1 MADNKPR
8 TIPLPIEE
16 EVRTSYLN
24 YAMSVIVSRALPDV
38 RDGLKPVH
46 RRILYGMNEMG
57 LRSDRPYKKCA
68 RITGD
73 VLGKYHPHGDMAIY
87 DSLVRLAQDFNMR
100 YPVVDGQGNFGS
112 IDGDPPAAVRYT
124 EARMNRIAEEM
135 LRDIDKDTVDFGPNY
150 DGTQQEPLVLPGAFP
165 FLLANGSSGI
175 AVGMATNIPPQ
186 NLREVCAAV
195 VKLIETPD
203 VSPEDIMKIV
213 RGPDFPTGGIILG
226 RKGIRDAYLTGRGRI
241 IVRARVTVESS
252 SQGRDSIIVTEIP
265 YQVNKSALIV
275 RIADLVKEKK
285 IDGIVDLNDESDRH
299 GMRIVIDLRKGVSPK
314 VILNQLFAHTQLQT
328 AFGVISLALVRGLP
342 KTLSL
347 REMLKH
353 FIDHRKEVVT
363 RRSRYDLARAEERAH
378 ILEGL
383 KVALENI
390 DEVIAIIK
398 KSENAEAA
406 RLNLIGRFTF
416 SEKQAQAILDMRLQ
430 RLTSLEV
437 QKVIDELSEVLAL
450 IEQLRDLLSSEAKIL
465 AVVKEETRDISERF
479 GDERRTEIVEEEAE
493 EINVED
499 LIAEEDMAILI
510 SNRGYIKR
518 IPVTAYR
525 RQGRGGKGSSSAQLK
540 EDDFIEQFFV
550 ASTHDYVLFITNQGK
565 AYWVK
570 VHEIPES
577 SRQAKGQSIKVL
589 LSLGSEEEITAV
601 VSLRN
606 FEDERFVLMA
616 TRQGVV
622 KKVAIS
628 EFTNAKTRGIVAIK
642 LDERDHLVT
651 ALLTTGESEVVFVT
665 RKGNALRF
673 GEEAVRAMGRASH
686 GVQGI
691 RLSDKDE
698 LAGVAMVAEGEQM
711 LLVSEFGFGKRT
723 SYDNFSPHGRG
734 TRGQICYRVTEK
746 TGEVIGVLSVND
758 RDDLVCITSQGNTLK
773 LRLAEVAALGKTAMG
788 VRIVN
793 ITKPDVVVGVA
804 RVVKDDQQ
812 TEGPASEETNG
823 EKGFAVNGGPG
834 NAEEVTGSE
843 EEPTAE
849 ASESEE
855 GEDLE

>member
-1 MADNKPR
+1 MADVKSR
-8 TIPLPIEE
+8 TISLPIEE
-16 EVRTSYLN
+16 EVKTSYLN

-46 RRILYGMNEMG
+46 RRILFGMHEMG
-57 LRSDRPYKKCA
+57 LHADKPYKKCA

-73 VLGKYHPHGDMAIY
+73 VLGKYHPHGDIAIY
-87 DSLVRLAQDFNMR
+87 ESLVRLAQDFNMR

-124 EARMNRIAEEM
+124 EARMNWIAEAM
-135 LRDIDKDTVDFGPNY
+135 LRDINKDTVDFGPNY
-150 DGTQQEPLVLPGAFP
+150 DGSQTEPLVLPAAFP

-186 NLREVCAAV
+186 NLREICAAL
-195 VKLIETPD
+195 VKLIDTPEASDED
-203 VSPEDIMKIV
+203 VMKLV

-226 RKGIRDAYLTGRGRI
+226 RKGIQDAYLTGRGRVV
-241 IVRARVTVESS
+241 VRAKVTVESS
-252 SQGRDSIIVTEIP
+252 SQGKDSIIVTEIP

-275 RIADLVKEKK
+275 RIADLVKERK

-299 GMRIVIDLRKGVSPK
+299 GMRIVIDLRRGTSPK

-328 AFGVISLALVRGLP
+328 AFGVNNLALVKGLP

-347 REMLKH
+347 KQMLGY
-353 FIDHRKEVVT
+353 FLEHRKEVVT
-363 RRSRYDLARAEERAH
+363 RRTRFDLAKAEERAH

-383 KVALENI
+383 KIALENI

-398 KSENAEAA
+398 KSPNTEAA
-406 RLNLIGRFTF
+406 RLNLMARFTF
-416 SEKQAQAILDMRLQ
+416 SERQAQAILDMRLQ

-437 QKVIDELSEVLAL
+437 QKVIDELAEVRAL
-450 IEQLRDLLSSEAKIL
+450 IEHLRDLLSSEKKIMG
-465 AVVKEETRDISERF
+465 VVKEETEEISNKF
-479 GDERRTEIVEEEAE
+479 GDDRRTEIIEEEAE
-493 EINVED
+493 QINIED
-499 LIAEEDMAILI
+499 LIAEEDMVILI

-525 RQGRGGKGSSSAQLK
+525 RQGRGGKGSSSALLK

-565 AYWVK
+565 SYWVK

-589 LSLGSEEEITAV
+589 LSLGSEEEITAIV
-601 VSLRN
+601 NLRN
-606 FEDERFVLMA
+606 FTDERFVLMA

-628 EFTNAKTRGIVAIK
+628 DFTNARTRGIVAIK
-642 LDERDHLVT
+642 LDQGDSLVT
-651 ALLTTGESEVVFVT
+651 ALLTSGKDEVVLVT

-673 GEEAVRAMGRASH
+673 GEEAVRVMGRASH
-686 GVQGI
+686 GVRGI

-698 LAGVAMVAEGEQM
+698 LAGVAMVLEGEQM
-711 LLVSEFGFGKRT
+711 LLVSEFGYGKRT
-723 SYDNFSPHGRG
+723 EYGNFSPHGRG
-734 TRGQICYRVTEK
+734 TGGQICYKATEK

-758 RDDLVCITSQGNTLK
+758 KDDLVCITSQGNTLK
-773 LRLAEVAALGKTAMG
+773 LRLAEVATLGKTAMG

-804 RVVKDDQQ
+804 IVVKEEQQ
-812 TEGPASEETNG
+812 PEGQGTNG
-823 EKGFAVNGGPG
+823 SAADAPG
-834 NAEEVTGSE
+834 ESPAETRAEEGSE
-843 EEPTAE
+843 E
-849 ASESEE
+849 S
-855 GEDLE
+855 

>member
-1 MADNKPR
+1 MSDVKSR

-24 YAMSVIVSRALPDV
+24 YAMSVIVARALPDV

-57 LRSDRPYKKCA
+57 LHADRSYKKCA

-135 LRDIDKDTVDFGPNY
+135 LRDIDKGTVDFVPNY
-150 DGTQQEPLVLPGAFP
+150 DGSQTEPLVLPGAFP
-165 FLLANGSSGI
+165 FLAANGASGI
-175 AVGMATNIPPQ
+175 AVGMATNIPPH
-186 NLREVCAAV
+186 NLREICTAI
-195 VKLIETPD
+195 VKLIDAPD
-203 VSPEDIMKIV
+203 TGHEELAKIV

-226 RKGIRDAYLTGRGRI
+226 RKGIRDAYTTGRGRI
-241 IVRARVTVESS
+241 IVRAKVTVESS
-252 SQGRDSIIVTEIP
+252 STGKDSIIITEIP
-265 YQVNKSALIV
+265 YQVNKASLIV

-299 GMRIVIDLRKGVSPK
+299 GMRIVIELRKGMSPK
-314 VILNQLFAHTQLQT
+314 VILNQLFAHTQMQI
-328 AFGVISLALVRGLP
+328 AFGVINLALVKGLP
-342 KTLSL
+342 KTLT
-347 REMLKH
+347 LKEILEY
-353 FIDHRKEVVT
+353 FIAHRKEVVT
-363 RRSRYDLARAEERAH
+363 RRSRFELAKAEERAH
-378 ILEGL
+378 ILQGL
-383 KVALENI
+383 KIALENI

-398 KSENAEAA
+398 KSENADTA
-406 RLNLIGRFTF
+406 RTSLMERFSL

-430 RLTSLEV
+430 RLTTLEV
-437 QKVIDELSEVLAL
+437 QKVIDELTEVLAT
-450 IEQLRDLLSSEAKIL
+450 IETLKALLASEQKIL
-465 AVVKEETRDISERF
+465 GVVKEETEDISKRF
-479 GDERRTEIVEEEAE
+479 GDDRRTEIVEEEAE

-525 RQGRGGKGSSSAQLK
+525 RQGRGGKGSSSALLK
-540 EDDFIEQFFV
+540 EDDFIEQFFI
-550 ASTHDYVLFITNQGK
+550 ASTHDYLLFITNQGK

-601 VSLRN
+601 VNLRN
-606 FEDERFVLMA
+606 FTDKVFVLMA

-628 EFTNAKTRGIVAIK
+628 EFANAKTRGIVAIK
-642 LDERDHLVT
+642 LDQGDSLVT
-651 ALLTTGESEVVFVT
+651 ALLTSGSDEVVLVT
-665 RKGNALRF
+665 RKGIALRF
-673 GEEAVRAMGRASH
+673 SEKSVRAMGRASR

-691 RLSDKDE
+691 RLTDKDE
-698 LAGVAMVAEGEQM
+698 LAGVAMVRPGEQM

-723 SYDNFSPHGRG
+723 AYENFSPHGRG
-734 TRGQICYRVTEK
+734 TRGQICYRATEK
-746 TGEVIGVLSVND
+746 TGEIVGVLSVSD
-758 RDDLVCITSQGNTLK
+758 TDDLVCITSQGNTLK
-773 LRLAEVAALGKTAMG
+773 LRLSEVATLGKTAMG

-793 ITKPDVVVGVA
+793 IIRPDVVVGVA
-804 RVVKDDQQ
+804 RVVK
-812 TEGPASEETNG
+812 EEPNG
-823 EKGFAVNGGPG
+823 EAPSEYTSPGPISV
-834 NAEEVTGSE
+834 E
-843 EEPTAE
+843 
-849 ASESEE
+849 
-855 GEDLE
+855 

>member
-1 MADNKPR
+1 VSDVKSR
-8 TIPLPIEE
+8 TIALAIED
-16 EVRTSYLN
+16 EVKTSYLN

-46 RRILYGMNEMG
+46 RRILFGMNEMG
-57 LRSDRPYKKCA
+57 LHADKPYKKCA

-135 LRDIDKDTVDFGPNY
+135 LRDINKNTVNFGPNY
-150 DGTQQEPLVLPGAFP
+150 DGSQEEPLVLPAAFP

-186 NLREVCAAV
+186 NLREICSAITT
-195 VKLIETPD
+195 LIDNPEA
-203 VSPEDIMKIV
+203 SPEDLTKIV

-226 RKGIRDAYLTGRGRI
+226 RKGIHDAYLTGRGRI
-241 IVRARVTVESS
+241 IVRARVTVESAS
-252 SQGRDSIIVTEIP
+252 SGKDSIIVTEIP

-328 AFGVISLALVRGLP
+328 AFGVMNLALVKGLP
-342 KTLSL
+342 QTLSL
-347 REMLKH
+347 KEMLVH
-353 FIDHRKEVVT
+353 FIAHRKEVVT
-363 RRSRYDLARAEERAH
+363 RRTQYDLTKAEERAH
-378 ILEGL
+378 ILQGL
-383 KVALENI
+383 KIALENI

-398 KSENAEAA
+398 KSENADSA
-406 RLNLIGRFTF
+406 RVNLMARFTF

-437 QKVIDELSEVLAL
+437 QKVIEELNEVLAL
-450 IEQLRDLLSSEAKIL
+450 IDHLKDLLSSDAKIL
-465 AVVKEETRDISERF
+465 GLVKEETAEIAEKF
-479 GDERRTEIVEEEAE
+479 GDDRRTEIIEEEAE
-493 EINVED
+493 QINVED
-499 LIAEEDMAILI
+499 LITEEDMVILI

-525 RQGRGGKGSSSAQLK
+525 RQGRGGKGSSSTVLK
-540 EDDFIEQFFV
+540 EDDFIEQFFI

-565 AYWVK
+565 SYWVK

-606 FEDERFVLMA
+606 FRDEKFVLMA
-616 TRQGVV
+616 TRQGVA
-622 KKVAIS
+622 KKVKIS
-628 EFTNAKTRGIVAIK
+628 EFANAKTRGIVAIK
-642 LDERDHLVT
+642 LDQGDGLVT
-651 ALLTTGESEVVFVT
+651 ALLTSGKDEVVLVT
-665 RKGNALRF
+665 RMGIALRF
-673 GEEAVRAMGRASH
+673 HEKSVRAMGRSSH

-691 RLSDKDE
+691 KLSNKDE
-698 LAGVAMVAEGEQM
+698 LAGVAMIRKGEQM

-723 SYDNFSPHGRG
+723 EYENFSAHNRG
-734 TRGQICYRVTEK
+734 TRGQICYKATEK
-746 TGEVIGVLSVND
+746 TGEVVGVLSVSD
-758 RDDLVCITSQGNTLK
+758 KDDLVCITSQGNTVK
-773 LRLAEVAALGKTAMG
+773 LRLAEVATLGKTAMG

-804 RVVKDDQQ
+804 RVVK
-812 TEGPASEETNG
+812 EEQNG
-823 EKGFAVNGGPG
+823 EAG
-834 NAEEVTGSE
+834 AE
-843 EEPTAE
+843 
-849 ASESEE
+849 
-855 GEDLE
+855 

>member
-1 MADNKPR
+1 MSDSRSR

-24 YAMSVIVSRALPDV
+24 YAMSVIVARALPDV

-46 RRILYGMNEMG
+46 RRILFGMNEMG

-100 YPVVDGQGNFGS
+100 YPVIDGQGNFGS
-112 IDGDPPAAVRYT
+112 VDGDPPAAVRYT
-124 EARMNRIAEEM
+124 EARMNPVAEEM
-135 LRDIDKDTVDFGPNY
+135 LRDIDKDTVEFGPTY
-150 DGTQQEPLVLPGAFP
+150 DGSQTEPLVLPGAFP
-165 FLLANGSSGI
+165 FLAANGASGI

-186 NLREVCAAV
+186 NLREICAAIV
-195 VKLIETPD
+195 TLIDSPD
-203 VSPEDIMKIV
+203 TSHEDLMKIV

-226 RKGIRDAYLTGRGRI
+226 RKGIRDAYTTGRGKI
-241 IVRARVTVESS
+241 IVRAKVTVESS
-252 SQGRDSIIVTEIP
+252 SSGKDSIIVTEIP
-265 YQVNKSALIV
+265 YQVNKSNLIV

-314 VILNQLFAHTQLQT
+314 VILNQLFAHTQMQI
-328 AFGVISLALVRGLP
+328 AFGVINLALVNGLP
-342 KTLSL
+342 KTLT
-347 REMLKH
+347 LKEILQH
-353 FIDHRKEVVT
+353 FIAHRKEVVT
-363 RRSRYDLARAEERAH
+363 RRTRYDLAKAEERAH
-378 ILEGL
+378 ILQGL
-383 KVALENI
+383 KIALENI

-398 KSENAEAA
+398 KSEDAA
-406 RLNLIGRFTF
+406 TARVSLMSTF
-416 SEKQAQAILDMRLQ
+416 SLSERQAQAILDMRLQ

-437 QKVIDELSEVLAL
+437 QKVIDELNEVLAL
-450 IEQLRDLLSSEAKIL
+450 IETLKALLASEQKIYG
-465 AVVKEETRDISERF
+465 VVKEETEDISKRF
-479 GDERRTEIVEEEAE
+479 GDDRRTEIIEEEAE

-525 RQGRGGKGSSSAQLK
+525 RQGRGGKGSSSALLK

-606 FEDERFVLMA
+606 FTDEKFVLMA

-622 KKVAIS
+622 KKVKIS
-628 EFTNAKTRGIVAIK
+628 EFANAKTRGIVAIK
-642 LDERDHLVT
+642 LDQGDGLVT
-651 ALLTTGESEVVFVT
+651 ALLTSGSDEVVLVT
-665 RKGNALRF
+665 RKGIALRF
-673 GEEAVRAMGRASH
+673 HEEAVRAMGRASH

-691 RLSDKDE
+691 KLSQKDE
-698 LAGVAMVAEGEQM
+698 LAGVAMVNQGEQM

-723 SYDNFSPHGRG
+723 AYDNFSPHGRG
-734 TRGQICYRVTEK
+734 TRGQICYKATEK
-746 TGEVIGVLSVND
+746 TGEVIGVLSVSD
-758 RDDLVCITSQGNTLK
+758 TDDLVCITSQGNTLK
-773 LRLAEVAALGKTAMG
+773 LRLSEVATLGKTAMG

-793 ITKPDVVVGVA
+793 ITRPDVVVGVA
-804 RVVKDDQQ
+804 RVVK
-812 TEGPASEETNG
+812 
-823 EKGFAVNGGPG
+823 
-834 NAEEVTGSE
+834 E
-843 EEPTAE
+843 EENGDAP
-849 ASESEE
+849 SE
-855 GEDLE
+855 G

>member
-1 MADNKPR
+1 VKSR
-8 TIPLPIEE
+8 TISMAIED
-16 EVRTSYLN
+16 EVKTSYLN

-46 RRILYGMNEMG
+46 RRILFGMNEMG
-57 LRSDRPYKKCA
+57 LHADRPYKKCA

-135 LRDIDKDTVDFGPNY
+135 LRDINKDTVDFGPNY
-150 DGTQQEPLVLPGAFP
+150 DGSQEEPLVLPAAFP

-186 NLREVCAAV
+186 NLTEICSAVSILIDDPQAA
-195 VKLIETPD
+195 
-203 VSPEDIMKIV
+203 PEDLMKVV

-226 RKGIRDAYLTGRGRI
+226 RKGIQDAYLTGRGKI
-241 IVRARVTVESS
+241 IVRARVSIESAS
-252 SQGRDSIIVTEIP
+252 SGKDSIIVTEIP

-275 RIADLVKEKK
+275 RIADLVKERK

-299 GMRIVIDLRKGVSPK
+299 GMRIVIDLRKGVTPK

-328 AFGVISLALVRGLP
+328 AFGVMNLALVNGLP
-342 KTLSL
+342 QTLSL
-347 REMLKH
+347 KQMLEH
-353 FIDHRKEVVT
+353 FIAHRKEVVT
-363 RRSRYDLARAEERAH
+363 RRTRFDLAKAEERAH

-383 KVALENI
+383 KIALENI

-398 KSENAEAA
+398 KSENVESA
-406 RLNLIGRFTF
+406 RVNLMARFAF

-437 QKVIDELSEVLAL
+437 QKIIEELNEVLAL
-450 IEQLRDLLSSEAKIL
+450 IEHLKDLLSSEAKIL
-465 AVVKEETRDISERF
+465 GVVKEETAEISKKF
-479 GDERRTEIVEEEAE
+479 GDDRRTEIVEEEAE
-493 EINVED
+493 QINVED
-499 LIAEEDMAILI
+499 LITEEDMAILI

-525 RQGRGGKGSSSAQLK
+525 RQGRGGKGSSSTVLK

-601 VSLRN
+601 VSQRN
-606 FEDERFVLMA
+606 FTDDKFVLMA

-622 KKVAIS
+622 KKVKIS
-628 EFTNAKTRGIVAIK
+628 DFANAKTRGIVAIK
-642 LDERDHLVT
+642 LDQGDSLVT
-651 ALLTTGESEVVFVT
+651 ALLTSGQVEVMLVT
-665 RKGNALRF
+665 RKGLALRF
-673 GEEAVRAMGRASH
+673 HEKAVRAMGRSSR

-698 LAGVAMVAEGEQM
+698 LAGVAMVLEREKM
-711 LLVSEFGFGKRT
+711 LLVSEFGYGKRT
-723 SYDNFSPHGRG
+723 EYENFSPHGRG
-734 TRGQICYRVTEK
+734 TRGQICYKTTEK
-746 TGEVIGVLSVND
+746 TGEVIGVLSVSD
-758 RDDLVCITSQGNTLK
+758 KDDLVCITSQGNTLK
-773 LRLAEVAALGKTAMG
+773 LRLREVATLGKTAMG

-804 RVVKDDQQ
+804 RVVKDEQPA
-812 TEGPASEETNG
+812 EGQPAEAEETVLG
-823 EKGFAVNGGPG
+823 QEPD
-834 NAEEVTGSE
+834 GSE
-843 EEPTAE
+843 EEV
-849 ASESEE
+849 EE
-855 GEDLE
+855 QAAISAPDGEDGEESSGE

>member
-1 MADNKPR
+1 VADGKSR
-8 TIPLPIEE
+8 IIPLPIEE
-16 EVRTSYLN
+16 EVKTSYLN

-46 RRILYGMNEMG
+46 RRILFGMNEMG
-57 LRSDRPYKKCA
+57 LHADRPYKKCA

-73 VLGKYHPHGDMAIY
+73 VLGKYHPHGDIAIY
-87 DSLVRLAQDFNMR
+87 ESLVRLAQDFNMR

-124 EARMNRIAEEM
+124 EARMNWIAEAM
-135 LRDIDKDTVDFGPNY
+135 LRDINKDTVDFGPNY
-150 DGTQQEPLVLPGAFP
+150 DGSQTEPLVLPAAFP

-186 NLREVCAAV
+186 NLREICAALV
-195 VKLIETPD
+195 TLIDAPDTPAEDLMKL
-203 VSPEDIMKIV
+203 V

-241 IVRARVTVESS
+241 VVRAKVTVESS
-252 SQGRDSIIVTEIP
+252 SQGKDSIIVTEIP

-275 RIADLVKEKK
+275 RIADLVKERK

-328 AFGVISLALVRGLP
+328 AFGVNNLALVKGLP

-347 REMLKH
+347 KQLLEY
-353 FIDHRKEVVT
+353 FIAHRKEVVT
-363 RRSRYDLARAEERAH
+363 RRTRFDLAKAEERAH

-383 KVALENI
+383 RIALDNI

-398 KSENAEAA
+398 RSENTEAA
-406 RLNLIGRFTF
+406 RQNLIARFTF
-416 SEKQAQAILDMRLQ
+416 SERQAQAILDMRLQ

-437 QKVIDELSEVLAL
+437 QKIIDELNEVRAL
-450 IEQLRDLLSSEAKIL
+450 IEHLRDLLSSERKIL
-465 AVVKEETRDISERF
+465 GVVKEETQEISNKF
-479 GDERRTEIVEEEAE
+479 GDDRRTEIIEEEAE
-493 EINVED
+493 EINIED
-499 LIAEEDMAILI
+499 LIAEEDMVILI

-525 RQGRGGKGSSSAQLK
+525 RQGRGGKGSSSALLK
-540 EDDFIEQFFV
+540 EDDFIVQFFI

-565 AYWVK
+565 SYWVK

-601 VSLRN
+601 VSLPN
-606 FEDERFVLMA
+606 FSDERFVLMA

-622 KKVAIS
+622 KKVTIS
-628 EFTNAKTRGIVAIK
+628 EFTNARTRGIVAIR
-642 LDERDHLVT
+642 LDQGDSLVT
-651 ALLTTGESEVVFVT
+651 ALLTSGKEEVVLVT
-665 RKGNALRF
+665 RKGIALRF

-698 LAGVAMVAEGEQM
+698 LAGVAMVREGEQM
-711 LLVSEFGFGKRT
+711 LLLSEFGYGKRT
-723 SYDNFSPHGRG
+723 EYDNFSPHGRG
-734 TRGQICYRVTEK
+734 TRGQICYRATDK

-758 RDDLVCITSQGNTLK
+758 GDDLVCITSQGNTLK
-773 LRLAEVAALGKTAMG
+773 LRLAEVATLGKNAMG

-804 RVVKDDQQ
+804 RVLKEEQQ
-812 TEGPASEETNG
+812 VDVLAAEETP
-823 EKGFAVNGGPG
+823 V
-834 NAEEVTGSE
+834 AESPVEETQEEGSE
-843 EEPTAE
+843 E
-849 ASESEE
+849 S
-855 GEDLE
+855 

>member
-1 MADNKPR
+1 MSDVKSRIISIA
-8 TIPLPIEE
+8 IEDE
-16 EVRTSYLN
+16 IKTSYLN

-46 RRILYGMNEMG
+46 RRILFGMNEMG
-57 LRSDRPYKKCA
+57 LHADKPYKKCA

-87 DSLVRLAQDFNMR
+87 DSLVRLAQDFSMR

-124 EARMNRIAEEM
+124 EARMNWIAEAM
-135 LRDIDKDTVDFGPNY
+135 LRDINKNTVDFGPNY
-150 DGTQQEPLVLPGAFP
+150 DGSQEEPLVLPAAFP
-165 FLLANGSSGI
+165 MLLANGSSGI

-186 NLREVCAAV
+186 NLREICAAV
-195 VKLIETPD
+195 VLLIDTP
-203 VSPEDIMKIV
+203 EATAEQIMKII
-213 RGPDFPTGGIILG
+213 RGPDFPTGGLILG
-226 RKGIRDAYLTGRGRI
+226 RKGIRDAYLTGRGKV
-241 IVRARVTVESS
+241 IVRAKVTVESS
-252 SQGRDSIIVTEIP
+252 STGKDSIIVTEIP
-265 YQVNKSALIV
+265 YQVNKSALII

-299 GMRIVIDLRKGVSPK
+299 GMRIVIDLRRGISPK

-328 AFGVISLALVRGLP
+328 AFGVNNLALVKGLP

-347 REMLKH
+347 KEMLEY
-353 FIDHRKEVVT
+353 FIAHRKEVVT
-363 RRSRYDLARAEERAH
+363 RRTKFELAKAEERAH

-383 KVALENI
+383 KIALDNI

-398 KSENAEAA
+398 QSANTDAA
-406 RLNLIGRFTF
+406 RLNLMERFKF

-437 QKVIDELSEVLAL
+437 QKIVDELNEVRAL
-450 IEQLRDLLSSEAKIL
+450 IEHLKDLLSSEQKIL
-465 AVVKEETRDISERF
+465 GVVKEETEEISKKF
-479 GDERRTEIVEEEAE
+479 GDDRRTEIIEEEAE

-518 IPVTAYR
+518 IPVSAYR
-525 RQGRGGKGSSSAQLK
+525 RQGRGGKGSSSALLK
-540 EDDFIEQFFV
+540 EDDFILQFFV

-565 AYWVK
+565 SYWVK

-589 LSLGSEEEITAV
+589 LSLGSEEEITAIV
-601 VSLRN
+601 NLRN
-606 FEDERFVLMA
+606 FTDERFVLMA

-628 EFTNAKTRGIVAIK
+628 EFVNAKTRGIVAIK
-642 LDERDHLVT
+642 LDQGDSLVT
-651 ALLTTGESEVVFVT
+651 AQLTSGKDEVVLVT
-665 RKGNALRF
+665 RQGNALRCH
-673 GEEAVRAMGRASH
+673 EDSVRAMGRASH

-691 RLSDKDE
+691 RLSENDE
-698 LAGVAMVAEGEQM
+698 LAGVAMVREGEQM
-711 LLVSEFGFGKRT
+711 LLVSQFGFGKRT
-723 SYDNFSPHGRG
+723 EYDNFSPHGRG
-734 TRGQICYRVTEK
+734 TRGQICYKATEK
-746 TGEVIGVLSVND
+746 TGELVGVLSVSD
-758 RDDLVCITSQGNTLK
+758 KDDLVCITSQGNALK
-773 LRLAEVAALGKTAMG
+773 LRLSEIAMLGKTAMG

-793 ITKPDVVVGVA
+793 ITKPDVVVGIA
-804 RVVKDDQQ
+804 RVVKEEQPPESAPEGTPEILRASVPELSEDSVTEDPPDD
-812 TEGPASEETNG
+812 G
-823 EKGFAVNGGPG
+823 
-834 NAEEVTGSE
+834 AEE
-843 EEPTAE
+843 
-849 ASESEE
+849 
-855 GEDLE
+855 